1 MASVLIIDDEATITA
16 SLGLFFER
24 GGHSVH
30 RAHAGDEGVAL
41 FRRVRPDLVLL
52 DLRLG
57 DMTGFE
63 VLEKIHDHEP
73 VVIMMTGHGDVE
85 QAVKAMQLGAE
96 NFLTKPVELDHLAVV
111 VERGL
116 EKARLRQMSRYLNER
131 RAAGTGPVLLGS
143 SPMMREIN
151 DQIMLLAASPKTT
164 VLLLGENGAGKGRV
178 AELIHAMS
186 PRSSQPFV
194 QVNCAALTAASLDAE
209 LFGDER
215 ETGGPTR
222 PGLFDVAN
230 GGTIFLDEIGDLSP
244 ALQPKLL
251 NVLAGKGFRRAGG
264 TQEITVDVRVLAA
277 TNKDLVGEVTAGNFR
292 EDLYYRLSAMPVA
305 LPPLRARVR
314 EDLVELIAN
323 VVEELRSQL
332 PESPAAVGDATL
344 EHLLR
349 YPWPGNVRELRNVL
363 ERAMIMA
370 RGAPRIEPFHLP
382 SEVRSASGAEA
393 ESHVP
398 RSLEDV
404 ERTHID
410 RTLRAHN
417 GNRTHAAQE
426 LGISRATLI
435 KKIKA
440 YQLER
445 DAPPQPRS
453 RT

>member
-1 MASVLIIDDEATITA
+1 MASILLIDDEASITA
-16 SLGLFFER
+16 SLGAFFER
-24 GGHSVH
+24 SGHTVH
-30 RAHAGDEGVAL
+30 RAHTGAEGVAI
-41 FRRVRPDLVLL
+41 FRRTRPDVVLL

-63 VLEKIHDHEP
+63 VLEKIREHEP

-96 NFLTKPVELDHLAVV
+96 NFLTKPIELDHLAVV
-111 VERGL
+111 TERAL
-116 EKARLRQMSRYLNER
+116 EKAKLRQMSRYLNER
-131 RAAGTGPVLLGS
+131 RSVGTGPVLLGS

-151 DQIMLLAASPKTT
+151 EQIMLLAASNKTT

-186 PRSSQPFV
+186 PRASQPFV

-209 LFGDER
+209 LFGEER
-215 ETGGPTR
+215 ESGGPTK

-230 GGTIFLDEIGDLSP
+230 GGTIFLDEIGDLAP

-264 TQEITVDVRVLAA
+264 TQEVTVDVRVLAA

-292 EDLYYRLSAMPVA
+292 EDL
-305 LPPLRARVR
+305 
-314 EDLVELIAN
+314 VELIGN
-323 VVEELRSQL
+323 VVEELRGQL
-332 PESPAAVGDATL
+332 PESPATLSDAAL

-349 YPWPGNVRELRNVL
+349 YPWPGNVRELRNVI
-363 ERAMIMA
+363 ERAMIMG
-370 RGAPRIEPFHLP
+370 RGAPRIEPSHLP
-382 SEVRSASGAEA
+382 SEVRGASGAEV

-410 RTLRAHN
+410 RTLRAHH

-435 KKIKA
+435 KKIKS

>member
-1 MASVLIIDDEATITA
+1 MASILIIDDEVPITA
-16 SLGLFFER
+16 SLGTFFER
-24 GGHSVH
+24 SGHTVH
-30 RAHAGDEGVAL
+30 RAHTGAEGVAI
-41 FRRVRPDLVLL
+41 FKRMRPDLVLL

-63 VLEKIHDHEP
+63 VLEKIREHEP

-111 VERGL
+111 AERGL
-116 EKARLRQMSRYLNER
+116 EKARLRQMSRYLNEKR
-131 RAAGTGPVLLGS
+131 SAGAGPVLLGS

-151 DQIMLLAASPKTT
+151 DQITLLAASNKTT

-186 PRSSQPFV
+186 PRANQPFV

-209 LFGDER
+209 LFGEER
-215 ETGGPTR
+215 EAGGPTR

-230 GGTIFLDEIGDLSP
+230 GGTIFLDEIGDLAP

-264 TQEITVDVRVLAA
+264 TQEVTVDVRVLAA

-292 EDLYYRLSAMPVA
+292 EDLYYRLSVMPVA

-323 VVEELRSQL
+323 VMEELHGQL
-332 PESPAAVGDATL
+332 PESPAALSDTAL

-363 ERAMIMA
+363 ERAMIMG

-382 SEVRSASGAEA
+382 SEVRSASGAEV

-445 DAPPQPRS
+445 DVPPQPRS

>member
-30 RAHAGDEGVAL
+30 RAHTGDEGVAL

-57 DMTGFE
+57 DMTGFA
-63 VLEKIHDHEP
+63 VLEKIREHEP
-73 VVIMMTGHGDVE
+73 VVIMMTGHGDVQ
-85 QAVKAMQLGAE
+85 QAVQAMQLGAE
-96 NFLTKPVELDHLAVV
+96 NFLTKPIELDHLAVV
-111 VERGL
+111 AERAL

-131 RAAGTGPVLLGS
+131 RTAGIGPVLLGS

-151 DQIMLLAASPKTT
+151 DQITLLAASSKTT

-178 AELIHAMS
+178 AEMIHSMS
-186 PRSSQPFV
+186 PRASQPFV
-194 QVNCAALTAASLDAE
+194 QVNCAALTAASLDTE
-209 LFGDER
+209 LFGEER
-215 ETGGPTR
+215 ESGGPTR
-222 PGLFDVAN
+222 PGLFDVAS
-230 GGTIFLDEIGDLSP
+230 GGTIFLDEIGDLAP

-264 TQEITVDVRVLAA
+264 TQEVSVDVRVLAA
-277 TNKDLVGEVTAGNFR
+277 THKDLVGEVTAGNFR
-292 EDLYYRLSAMPVA
+292 EDLYYRLSVMPVA

-323 VVEELRSQL
+323 VIEELHGQL
-332 PESPAAVGDATL
+332 PDAPAALGDGAL

-370 RGAPRIEPFHLP
+370 RGAPRIEPHHLP
-382 SEVRSASGAEA
+382 SEVRSASGADVE
-393 ESHVP
+393 HHIP

-410 RTLRAHN
+410 RTLRAHK

-435 KKIKA
+435 KKIKT
-440 YQLER
+440 YQLESDER
-445 DAPPQPRS
+445 PQPKT

>member
-1 MASVLIIDDEATITA
+1 MASVLIIDDEAPITA

-30 RAHAGDEGVAL
+30 RAHTGAEGVAL

-63 VLEKIHDHEP
+63 VLDKIREYEP
-73 VVIMMTGHGDVE
+73 VVIMMTGHGDVQ
-85 QAVKAMQLGAE
+85 QAVEAMQLGAE
-96 NFLTKPVELDHLAVV
+96 NFLTKPIELDHLSVV
-111 VERGL
+111 AERAL
-116 EKARLRQMSRYLNER
+116 EKARLRQMSRYLNEKR
-131 RAAGTGPVLLGS
+131 TAGIGPVLLGS

-151 DQIMLLAASPKTT
+151 DQITLLAASSKTT

-178 AELIHAMS
+178 AEMIHSMS
-186 PRSSQPFV
+186 PRASQPFV
-194 QVNCAALTAASLDAE
+194 QVNCAALTAASLDTE
-209 LFGDER
+209 LFGEER
-215 ETGGPTR
+215 ESGGPTR
-222 PGLFDVAN
+222 PGLFDVAS
-230 GGTIFLDEIGDLSP
+230 GGTIFLDEIGDLAP

-264 TQEITVDVRVLAA
+264 TQEVSVDVRVLAA
-277 TNKDLVGEVTAGNFR
+277 THKDLVGEVTAGNFR
-292 EDLYYRLSAMPVA
+292 EDLYYRLSVMPVA

-323 VVEELRSQL
+323 VIEELHGQL
-332 PESPAAVGDATL
+332 PDAPAALGDGAL

-370 RGAPRIEPFHLP
+370 RGAPRIEPHHLP
-382 SEVRSASGAEA
+382 SEVRSASGADVEH
-393 ESHVP
+393 HVP

-410 RTLRAHN
+410 RTLRAHK

-435 KKIKA
+435 KKIKTF
-440 YQLER
+440 QLEGDER
-445 DAPPQPRS
+445 PQPKT

>member
-1 MASVLIIDDEATITA
+1 MASVLLIDDEAPITA
-16 SLGLFFER
+16 SLGTFFER
-24 GGHSVH
+24 AGHTAH
-30 RAHAGDEGVAL
+30 RAHTGAEGVAL

-57 DMTGFE
+57 DMTGFD
-63 VLEKIHDHEP
+63 VLEKIRDYEP

-111 VERGL
+111 AERAL

-131 RAAGTGPVLLGS
+131 RAVGTGPVLLGS

-151 DQIMLLAASPKTT
+151 DQITLLAASAKTT

-178 AELIHAMS
+178 AEMIHAMS
-186 PRSSQPFV
+186 PRASQPFV
-194 QVNCAALTAASLDAE
+194 QVNCAALTATSLDTE
-209 LFGDER
+209 LFGEER
-215 ETGGPTR
+215 ESGGPTK

-230 GGTIFLDEIGDLSP
+230 GGTIFLDEIGDLAP

-264 TQEITVDVRVLAA
+264 TQEVSVDVRVLAA
-277 TNKDLVGEVTAGNFR
+277 THKDLVGEVTAGNFR
-292 EDLYYRLSAMPVA
+292 EDLYYRLSVMPVA

-314 EDLVELIAN
+314 EDLVELIGN
-323 VVEELRSQL
+323 VIEELRGQL
-332 PESPAAVGDATL
+332 PEAPAALGDGAL

-370 RGAPRIEPFHLP
+370 RGAAKIEPFHLP
-382 SEVRSASGAEA
+382 SEVRSASGADVEH
-393 ESHVP
+393 HVP

-435 KKIKA
+435 KKIKSF
-440 YQLER
+440 QLER
-445 DAPPQPRS
+445 EERPQPRS

>member
-1 MASVLIIDDEATITA
+1 MASILLIDDEVPITA
-16 SLGLFFER
+16 SLGAFFER
-24 GGHSVH
+24 SGHTVH
-30 RAHAGDEGVAL
+30 RAHGGAEGIAI
-41 FRRVRPDLVLL
+41 FKRVRPDVVLL

-63 VLEKIHDHEP
+63 VLEKIREHEA

-111 VERGL
+111 TERAL
-116 EKARLRQMSRYLNER
+116 EKAKLRQMSRYLNER
-131 RAAGTGPVLLGS
+131 RNMGSGPVLLGS

-151 DQIMLLAASPKTT
+151 EQITLLAASPKTT

-178 AELIHAMS
+178 AEMIHAMS
-186 PRSSQPFV
+186 PRANQPFV

-209 LFGDER
+209 LFGEER
-215 ETGGPTR
+215 ESGGPTR

-292 EDLYYRLSAMPVA
+292 EDLYYRLSVMPVA

-323 VVEELRSQL
+323 VVEELRGQL
-332 PESPAAVGDATL
+332 PESPATVGDSTL

-435 KKIKA
+435 KKIKS

>member
-1 MASVLIIDDEATITA
+1 MATVLLIDDEAPITA
-16 SLGLFFER
+16 SLGTFFER
-24 GGHSVH
+24 ANHTVH
-30 RAHAGDEGVAL
+30 RAHTGAEGVAL

-57 DMTGFE
+57 DMTGFD
-63 VLEKIHDHEP
+63 VLEKIREYEP

-111 VERGL
+111 AERGL
-116 EKARLRQMSRYLNER
+116 EKARLRHMSRYLNER
-131 RAAGTGPVLLGS
+131 RAGGTGPVLLGS

-151 DQIMLLAASPKTT
+151 DQITLLAASSKTT

-178 AELIHAMS
+178 AEMIHSMS
-186 PRSSQPFV
+186 PRAGQPFV
-194 QVNCAALTAASLDAE
+194 EVNCAALTATSLDAE
-209 LFGDER
+209 LFGEER
-215 ETGGPTR
+215 ESGGPTR
-222 PGLFDVAN
+222 PGLFDVAS

-251 NVLAGKGFRRAGG
+251 SVLAGKGFRRAGG
-264 TQEITVDVRVLAA
+264 TQEVQVDVRVLAA
-277 TNKDLVGEVTAGNFR
+277 THKDLVGEVTAGNFR
-292 EDLYYRLSAMPVA
+292 EDLYYRLSVMPVA

-323 VVEELRSQL
+323 VVDELRSQL
-332 PESPAAVGDATL
+332 PEAPAVLGDGAL

-363 ERAMIMA
+363 ERAMIMS
-370 RGAPRIEPFHLP
+370 RGAQRIEPLHLP
-382 SEVRSASGAEA
+382 AEVRSASGADVEH
-393 ESHVP
+393 HVA

-417 GNRTHAAQE
+417 GNRTHAAHE

-435 KKIKA
+435 KKIKT

-445 DAPPQPRS
+445 DASPQPRT

>member
-1 MASVLIIDDEATITA
+1 MASILLIDDEAPITA
-16 SLGLFFER
+16 SLGTFFER
-24 GGHSVH
+24 ADHTVH
-30 RAHAGDEGVAL
+30 RAHTGAEGVAI
-41 FRRVRPDLVLL
+41 FKRMRPDVVLL

-63 VLEKIHDHEP
+63 VLEKIRDHEP

-96 NFLTKPVELDHLAVV
+96 NFLTKPVELDHLAVIT
-111 VERGL
+111 ERAL
-116 EKARLRQMSRYLNER
+116 EKARLRQMSRYLNDR
-131 RAAGTGPVLLGS
+131 RGAGPGPVLLGS

-151 DQIMLLAASPKTT
+151 DQITLLAASPKTT

-186 PRSSQPFV
+186 PRAGQPFV

-209 LFGDER
+209 LFGEER
-215 ETGGPTR
+215 EAGGPTR

-230 GGTIFLDEIGDLSP
+230 GGTIFLDEIGDLAP

-264 TQEITVDVRVLAA
+264 TQEVTVDVRVLAA

-292 EDLYYRLSAMPVA
+292 EDLYYRLSVMPVA

-323 VVEELRSQL
+323 VLEELRGQL
-332 PESPAAVGDATL
+332 PESPAVLSDAAL

-349 YPWPGNVRELRNVL
+349 YAWPGNVRELRNVL

-370 RGAPRIEPFHLP
+370 RGASRIEPPHLP
-382 SEVRSASGAEA
+382 SEVRTASGADA
-393 ESHVP
+393 EGHVP

-417 GNRTHAAQE
+417 GNRTHAALE